1 MSTERLIHDYLD
13 DILESISDIRVFTE
27 GMNYDEFI
35 SDKKTLN
42 AVIRSLEVIGEA
54 VKKVPPEIRAKR
66 PDIPWKEIAG
76 TRDKLIHE
84 YFGIDLQILWRTIQT
99 DLSPLEIAIMDLR

>member
-1 MSTERLIHDYLD
+1 
-13 DILESISDIRVFTE
+13 
-27 GMNYDEFI
+27 MNLLATR
-35 SDKKTLN
+35 KQ
-42 AVIRSLEVIGEA
+42 
-54 VKKVPPEIRAKR
+54 VPPEIRAKR

-99 DLSPLEIAIMDLR
+99 DLSPLEIAIMDFR